1 MGARMINIDL
11 LEKDYG
17 VFYNPVEG
25 YKYLYLGRKN
35 DPNETLRI
43 FPFISLKEAL
53 KIAKDN
59 DTTIRNAIP
68 LDKEDE
74 PDLRDVC
81 DKLNSLI

>member
-1 MGARMINIDL
+1 MNIIS

-25 YKYLYLGRKN
+25 YKNLYLGRKT
-35 DPNETLRI
+35 DPNEPLRI
-43 FPFISLKEAL
+43 FPFMPLKESL

-59 DTTIRNAIP
+59 NTQIRYVIP

-74 PDLRDVC
+74 PELKAIC
-81 DKLNSLI
+81 DELNSLI

>member
-1 MGARMINIDL
+1 MNIIS

-25 YKYLYLGRKN
+25 YKNLYLGRKT

-43 FPFISLKEAL
+43 FPFMSLKESL
-53 KIAKDN
+53 KITKDN
-59 DTTIRNAIP
+59 KTQIRYVIP

-74 PDLRDVC
+74 PELKAIC
-81 DKLNSLI
+81 DELNSLI